1 MNSFPEK
8 LIFSISQIFWWSSQ
22 LDRTGNKFSSS
33 VSARTWAGLQE
44 QEHPLGAFLDVGFVQ
59 PHRQGIYSD
68 FCQQT
73 SPCRGWSS
81 QLPPEGPGPALGQE
95 DFSILCSLAASLWL
109 SLNLCFTLCHV
120 YLEKKGFKLGKAKR
134 LFRRGKAGSA
144 WDGCLLNVILMIRS

>member
-73 SPCRGWSS
+73 SPCRGAAGALSCLQRARDQPWARRISASS
-81 QLPPEGPGPALGQE
+81 VVWLHLCDSHWIYASLCVMFILKRRGLSLAKRK
-95 DFSILCSLAASLWL
+95 DFSGGERLVQLETAA
-109 SLNLCFTLCHV
+109 C
-120 YLEKKGFKLGKAKR
+120 
-134 LFRRGKAGSA
+134 
-144 WDGCLLNVILMIRS
+144 